1 MPLTASGYGKGRVRI
16 MRLTRDG
23 DHHTPRELTLNVM
36 MRGAFDA
43 AWTAGD
49 NRACVATDSVKNIC
63 NVVAARNL
71 SLDKEAFVE
80 AIAKTFLDSY
90 PQIEAVEIEGYETR
104 WRRHAFAGTPHGH
117 VFTLDGNGTG
127 FVRLAARRE
136 GAVLQSGL
144 RGFTVMKTT
153 GSGWSDFVDDAY
165 RTLPDTTDRIA
176 ATAMDATW
184 TWTRAPA
191 DYASANASVL
201 DRLVEVFGTTYSLG
215 VQDSMYRMGEAV
227 LAAIP
232 EIAEIGFAMPNKHYI
247 PIDLSAFDLE
257 NPGAVFLPTDEPHG
271 QIEATIGRG
280 GPRDRQGPESGADR

>member
-1 MPLTASGYGKGRVRI
+1 MPLTASRYGKGRVRV

-23 DHHTPRELTLNVM
+23 DHHTPRELTLTVLM
-36 MRGAFDA
+36 KGAFDA
-43 AWTAGD
+43 AWTSGD

-80 AIAKTFLDSY
+80 ALAQTFLDTY
-90 PQIEAVEIEGYETR
+90 PQVEELDVEATETR
-104 WRRHAFAGTPHGH
+104 WLRHSFDGVPHGH
-117 VFTLDGNGTG
+117 TFTLDGSGSG
-127 FVRLAARRE
+127 YVRLVASRA
-136 GAVLQSGL
+136 GAVLRSGL
-144 RGFTVMKTT
+144 RGFTFMKTT
-153 GSGWSDFVDDAY
+153 GSGWVDFVDDGY

-184 TWTRAPA
+184 TWSGVPA
-191 DYASANASVL
+191 DYEAANARVL
-201 DRLVEVFGTTYSLG
+201 ERLIAVFGTTYSLG

-247 PIDLSAFDLE
+247 PINLAPFGLE
-257 NPGAVFLPTDEPHG
+257 NPGTVFLPTDEPHG
-271 QIEATIGRG
+271 QIEATIARG
-280 GPRDRQGPESGADR
+280 

>member
-1 MPLTASGYGKGRVRI
+1 MPLTASRYGKGRVRV

-23 DHHTPRELTLNVM
+23 DHHTPRELTLTVLM
-36 MRGAFDA
+36 KGAFDA
-43 AWTAGD
+43 AWTSGD

-80 AIAKTFLDSY
+80 ALAKTFLDTY
-90 PQIEAVEIEGYETR
+90 PQVEELDVEATETR
-104 WRRHAFAGTPHGH
+104 WLRHSFDGAPHGH
-117 VFTLDGNGTG
+117 TFTLDGNGTG
-127 FVRLAARRE
+127 YVRLVASRA
-136 GAVLQSGL
+136 GAVLRSGL
-144 RGFTVMKTT
+144 RGFTFMKTT
-153 GSGWSDFVDDAY
+153 GSGWVDFVDDGY

-184 TWTRAPA
+184 TWSGVPA
-191 DYASANASVL
+191 DYEAANARVL
-201 DRLVEVFGTTYSLG
+201 ERLIAVFGTTYSLG

-247 PIDLSAFDLE
+247 PINLAPFGLE
-257 NPGAVFLPTDEPHG
+257 NPGTVFLPTDEPHG

-280 GPRDRQGPESGADR
+280 

>member
-1 MPLTASGYGKGRVRI
+1 MPLTASRYGKGRVRV

-23 DHHTPRELTLNVM
+23 DHHTPRELALTVLM
-36 MRGAFDA
+36 TGGFDA
-43 AWTAGD
+43 AWTEGD
-49 NRACVATDSVKNIC
+49 NRACIATDSVKNIV

-80 AIAKTFLDSY
+80 AVAGTFLDKY
-90 PQIEAVEIEGYETR
+90 PQVEALLVEGLETR
-104 WRRHAFAGTPHGH
+104 WLRQAIGGRPHGH

-127 FVRLAARRE
+127 FVRLVARRE

-144 RGFTVMKTT
+144 RGFTIMKTT
-153 GSGWSDFVDDAY
+153 QSGWVDFVADEY

-184 TWTRAPA
+184 TWSGVPA
-191 DYASANASVL
+191 DYAATNARVL
-201 DRLVEVFGTTYSLG
+201 DILIDVFGTTYSYG

-247 PIDLSAFDLE
+247 PINLTPFGLE
-257 NPGAVFLPTDEPHG
+257 NPGTVFLPTDEPHG
-271 QIEATIGRG
+271 QIEAVIGRG
-280 GPRDRQGPESGADR
+280 

>member
-1 MPLTASGYGKGRVRI
+1 MPLTASRYGKGRVRV

-23 DHHTPRELTLNVM
+23 DHHTPRELALTVLM
-36 MRGAFDA
+36 TGGFDA
-43 AWTAGD
+43 AWTEGD
-49 NRACVATDSVKNIC
+49 NRACIATDSVKNIV

-80 AIAKTFLDSY
+80 AVAETFLDKY
-90 PQIEAVEIEGYETR
+90 PQVEALLVEGLETR
-104 WRRHAFAGTPHGH
+104 WLRQAIGGRPHGH

-127 FVRLAARRE
+127 FVRLVARRD

-153 GSGWSDFVDDAY
+153 QSGWVDFVADEY

-184 TWTRAPA
+184 TWSGVPA
-191 DYASANASVL
+191 DYAATNARVL
-201 DRLVEVFGTTYSLG
+201 DILIDVFGTTYSYG

-247 PIDLSAFDLE
+247 PINLTPFGLE
-257 NPGAVFLPTDEPHG
+257 NPGTVFLPTDEPHG
-271 QIEATIGRG
+271 QIEAVIGRG
-280 GPRDRQGPESGADR
+280 